1 MALPF
6 DMKLMLAISLTFS
19 FLMWGCGKSKGGNV
33 EHLDSAIRRELPLG
47 TSKSTVLSFLEQHKI
62 PRDDSR
68 DISYY
73 KGPRRVW
80 GKLSESHGLTVT
92 DFTFTFEFDEKD
104 RLVSYTM
111 KKQVVG
117 P

>member
-1 MALPF
+1 
-6 DMKLMLAISLTFS
+6 MKLMLAISLTFS
-19 FLMWGCGKSKGGNV
+19 FLMWGCGKSKGGNA
-33 EHLDSAIRRELPLG
+33 EHLDSTIRRELPLG
-47 TSKSTVLSFLEQHKI
+47 TGKSAVLSFLEQHKI